1 MGNERFKTA
10 APSPSS
16 WPDESSSIEHGVQS
30 RPLQSPRKPWRKKSA
45 AATSRRTVIETAGI
59 DDDEEVVGEES
70 SEYNPRS
77 FPYHIKQACWEK
89 AEKIKGRDPDRWR
102 RDPLGNVVFRKL
114 VGCSGCLCHDY
125 DHIHPYS
132 KGGKSTVENCQ
143 VLQGAANRAKSNHTH
158 ISTADLI
165 QKSAYCR
172 VSGREMDFLELS
184 AYGNVH
190 RGQESGG
197 CRIQ

>member
-1 MGNERFKTA
+1 MGTDRVKTA
-10 APSPSS
+10 ASSTSS
-16 WPDESSSIEHGVQS
+16 WQEDSSSLEYGIQS
-30 RPLQSPRKPWRKKSA
+30 RPTQSPRKPWRKKSA
-45 AATSRRTVIETAGI
+45 AATARRTVIETAGI
-59 DDDEEVVGEES
+59 DEEEVAGEEA
-70 SEYNPRS
+70 SEYNPRA
-77 FPYHIKQACWEK
+77 FPFHVKQACWEK
-89 AEKIKGRDPDRWR
+89 TTKIKGRDPDRWR
-102 RDPLGNVVFRKL
+102 RDALGNIVFRKL

-143 VLQGAANRAKSNHTH
+143 VLQGAANRAKSNHTDM
-158 ISTADLI
+158 STTDLI

-172 VSGREMDFLELS
+172 VSGRDMDFLELS